1 MHLPATERLQRM
13 LAEPEE
19 NFSLAEAALLIA
31 QDEYPGLD
39 VDAYMQR
46 LDAIAKNV
54 QRRLGPDRGFEDT
67 ILALNQFLFDEYGLS
82 GNIGDYYDP
91 RNSFLNDVLDRKLG
105 VPITLS
111 IVYIEIGRRLGLPLE
126 GVSFPGHFLVKLEV
140 DQGDVVLDP
149 FSGGICLSE
158 EDLIA
163 RLEDMPLDEHPPV
176 PELARAIVAQPTG
189 NRQIVER
196 MLRNLKQIYL
206 HHNELTKALGAL
218 NRLLLI
224 TPDLSDEIRER
235 AEIYERLECFR
246 AALDDYG
253 LYLRLEPAAADAAE
267 VHRRLVDLQRLAAGI
282 N

>member
-39 VDAYMQR
+39 VDAYIQR

-54 QRRLGPDRGFEDT
+54 RQRLGPDRGFEDT

-82 GNIGDYYDP
+82 GNVGDYYDP

-105 VPITLS
+105 IPITLS

-176 PELARAIVAQPTG
+176 SELARAIVAQPTG
-189 NRQIVER
+189 NKQIVVR
-196 MLRNLKQIYL
+196 MLHNLKQIYL
-206 HHNELTKALGAL
+206 HHNELTKALSAL

-253 LYLRLEPAAADAAE
+253 RYLRLEPAAVDAAE
-267 VHRRLVDLQRLAAGI
+267 VHKRLVELQRLAAGI
-282 N
+282 S

>member
-19 NFSLAEAALLIA
+19 TFSLAEAALLIA
-31 QDEYPGLD
+31 QDEYPSLD

-46 LDAIAKNV
+46 LDAIAENV
-54 QRRLGPDRGFEDT
+54 QQRLGPDRGYEDT

-91 RNSFLNDVLDRKLG
+91 RNSYLNDVLDRKLG
-105 VPITLS
+105 IPITLS

-189 NRQIVER
+189 KKQIVAR

-206 HHNELTKALGAL
+206 HHNDLTKALSAL

-224 TPDLSDEIRER
+224 TPNLSDEIRER
-235 AEIYERLECFR
+235 AGIYERLECFR
-246 AALDDYG
+246 AAVDDYG
-253 LYLRLEPAAADAAE
+253 HYLRLEPAASDAAE